1 MQNAK
6 CATEGN
12 PCGSRLPFPYSLKTT
27 RGPLTSW
34 TWSATSTST
43 RSAILM
49 NGIPLFMPNSLRS
62 KAMLPLIWPL
72 PVPFFGS
79 AQEFVETRILSSFP
93 QNDEFGLRDCHALSL
108 EQQIAEI
115 LVTAASSKKGLDV
128 AVDGFYHSE
137 AYFGPAVVQDAV

>member
-1 MQNAK
+1 MNRGGK
-6 CATEGN
+6 
-12 PCGSRLPFPYSLKTT
+12 LSLG
-27 RGPLTSW
+27 RSLL
-34 TWSATSTST
+34 SAFGGILSEAG
-43 RSAILM
+43 RSFYIL
-49 NGIPLFMPNSLRS
+49 IRFKALSPNDERS
-62 KAMLPLIWPL
+62 KFTI
-72 PVPFFGS
+72 VGS